1 MQGQPLASEALGADT
16 LAWASPA
23 EAVDR
28 DRWGW
33 VEVFLVIQ
41 LLWGAAL
48 FIPGAQAYR
57 TPVRATPYLVS
68 AAALVYYFRAPTG
81 ETLHSSAKW
90 MLASFGLL
98 SLNLLHSTTHSM
110 AGVAQIVFQISIAA
124 PIFWMARAV
133 RSDRRVMRMVWL
145 LFGAS
150 FISSALGILQVYYP
164 NTFLPPEFS
173 TLGLE
178 RNPEIITSLT
188 YRGAD
193 GREIIRPPG
202 LSDMP
207 GGAAA
212 SAMVTV
218 TLGLALAFRRG
229 LAPVWRAGC
238 AAAATIG
245 MTVLLL
251 TQVRSLSL
259 VAAASLAVF
268 AALRF
273 RQGRA
278 TDAVASLSVG
288 VALVVGAFVWAVAVG
303 GDALVDRFSGLVNN
317 GVIHTFREH
326 RGAFLTYTLSELLYD
341 YPLGAGLGRWGMM
354 QVYFGD
360 STLWQAPPIHAEIQ
374 PTGWLLDGGVLLWV
388 AMGGAIVMALRTSY
402 LVALHAT
409 GMLQDAA
416 TAIVCVQLTVLCL
429 CLTGPVF
436 NTQLGIQFWAVTG
449 AVIGP
454 LLATPG
460 RDLGEDSEDT
470 EDGDG

>member
-1 MQGQPLASEALGADT
+1 MPGQPLASEAFSPGP
-16 LAWASPA
+16 LAWAEPA
-23 EAVDR
+23 ETVAR

-33 VEVFLVIQ
+33 VEIFLAVQ

-81 ETLHSSAKW
+81 EPLHASAKW
-90 MLASFGLL
+90 MIASFGVL
-98 SLNLLHSTTHSM
+98 SLNLLHGTTHSM

-124 PIFWMARAV
+124 PVFWMARAV

-145 LFGAS
+145 LFAAS
-150 FISSALGILQVYYP
+150 FLSSALGILQVYYP

-178 RNPEIITSLT
+178 KNPEIVSSLT

-229 LAPVWRAGC
+229 LATAWRAGC
-238 AAAATIG
+238 VVAATVG
-245 MTVLLL
+245 MTALLL
-251 TQVRSLSL
+251 TQIRSLSL
-259 VAAASLAVF
+259 VAAASLGVF

-278 TDAVASLSVG
+278 GDALASVG
-288 VALVVGAFVWAVAVG
+288 VGAALVIGAFVWAVTVG
-303 GDALVDRFSGLVNN
+303 GDAVLDRFSGLMND
-317 GVIHTFREH
+317 GVIHTFKAQ
-326 RGAFLTYTLSELLYD
+326 RGVFLTYTLSELLYEF
-341 YPLGAGLGRWGMM
+341 PLGAGLGRWGMM

-360 STLWQAPPIHAEIQ
+360 PSLWQAPPIHVEIQ

-388 AMGGAIVMALRTSY
+388 AMGGALAMALRTTY
-402 LVALHAT
+402 LVAIHAEGT
-409 GMLQDAA
+409 LQDAA
-416 TAIVCVQLTVLCL
+416 TAIVCVQLAVLCL
-429 CLTGPVF
+429 CMTGPAF

-449 AVIGP
+449 AVLGP
-454 LLATPG
+454 LLAESS
-460 RDLGEDSEDT
+460 REREAI
-470 EDGDG
+470 DG

>member
-1 MQGQPLASEALGADT
+1 MRGQPLTSEAFAAGT
-16 LAWASPA
+16 LAWASPV

-33 VEVFLVIQ
+33 MELFLAIQ

-48 FIPGAQAYR
+48 FIPGAQAFR
-57 TPVRATPYLVS
+57 TPVRATPYLAS

-81 ETLHSSAKW
+81 EPLHASAKW
-90 MLASFGLL
+90 LLASFGLL
-98 SLNLLHSTTHSM
+98 SINLLHTTTHSM
-110 AGVAQIVFQISIAA
+110 AGAAQIVFQISIAA

-150 FISSALGILQVYYP
+150 FLSSALGILQVYYP
-164 NTFLPPEFS
+164 TTFLPPEFS
-173 TLGLE
+173 SLGRE
-178 RNPEIITSLT
+178 MNPEIISSLT

-212 SAMVTV
+212 AAMVTV

-229 LAPVWRAGC
+229 LAAVWRAGC

-245 MTVLLL
+245 MTALLL

-259 VAAASLAVF
+259 VAAASLGVF
-268 AALRF
+268 AVLRL

-278 TDAVASLSVG
+278 GDALASAGVG
-288 VALVVGAFVWAVAVG
+288 LALVAGAFLWAMAVG
-303 GDALVDRFSGLVNN
+303 GDALVARFSGLVSD

-326 RGAFLTYTLSELLYD
+326 RGAFLTYTVSELLYEF
-341 YPLGAGLGRWGMM
+341 PLGAGLGRWGMM
-354 QVYFGD
+354 HVYFGD
-360 STLWQAPPIHAEIQ
+360 PSLWQAPPIHVEIQ
-374 PTGWLLDGGVLLWV
+374 PTGWLLDGGVLLWA
-388 AMGGAIVMALRTSY
+388 AMGGAIVMALRTTY
-402 LVALHAT
+402 LVAMRAAGT
-409 GMLQDAA
+409 LQDAA
-416 TAIVCVQLTVLCL
+416 TAIVCLQLTVLCL

-454 LLATPG
+454 LLANPD
-460 RDLGEDSEDT
+460 RDLGDED
-470 EDGDG
+470 DG

>member
-1 MQGQPLASEALGADT
+1 MPGQPLASEAFSAGA
-16 LAWASPA
+16 LAWAEPA

-33 VEVFLVIQ
+33 VELFLAVQ

-57 TPVRATPYLVS
+57 APVRAMPYLAS

-81 ETLHSSAKW
+81 EPLHASAKW
-90 MLASFGLL
+90 MMASFGLL
-98 SLNLLHSTTHSM
+98 SLNLLHATTHSM

-133 RSDRRVMRMVWL
+133 RSDGRVMRIVWL
-145 LFGAS
+145 LFAAS
-150 FISSALGILQVYYP
+150 FLSSALGILQVYYP

-178 RNPEIITSLT
+178 KNPEIISSLT

-212 SAMVTV
+212 SAMVTF
-218 TLGLALAFRRG
+218 TLGVALTFRRG
-229 LAPVWRAGC
+229 LATLWRAGC

-245 MTVLLL
+245 MTALLL

-259 VAAASLAVF
+259 VAAASLGVF

-278 TDAVASLSVG
+278 GDALASVG
-288 VALVVGAFVWAVAVG
+288 VGAALVAGAFVWAVAVG
-303 GDALVDRFSGLVNN
+303 GDALAERFSGLVND
-317 GVIHTFREH
+317 GVIHTFREQ
-326 RGAFLTYTLSELLYD
+326 RGVFLTYTLSELLYQF
-341 YPLGAGLGRWGMM
+341 PLGAGLGRWGMM

-360 STLWQAPPIHAEIQ
+360 PTLWQAPPIHVEIQ

-388 AMGGAIVMALRTSY
+388 AMGGALVMALRTTY
-402 LVALHAT
+402 LVAVHADET
-409 GMLQDAA
+409 LQDAA
-416 TAIVCVQLTVLCL
+416 TAIVCLQLAVLCL

-449 AVIGP
+449 AVLGP
-454 LLATPG
+454 LLAASS
-460 RDLGEDSEDT
+460 REREAI
-470 EDGDG
+470 DG